1 MAEARTLRGLIVDY
15 GGVLD
20 EPGGGDRLLDYVR
33 RAATAGVR
41 TVLFSGAHA
50 VPDECAAAFG
60 TVLLGAVR
68 GARKPGPDAFAAAA
82 AEAGLAAAECVVV
95 DDLGACVRGAVAA
108 GAVGVRHVDAG
119 TTLAELEIL
128 LGVPASARTG

>member
-20 EPGGGDRLLDYVR
+20 EPVGGARLLDYAR
-33 RAATAGVR
+33 RAAGAGVR
-41 TVLFSGAHA
+41 TALFSGAHA
-50 VPDECAAAFG
+50 VPDECASAFG

-82 AEAGLAAAECVVV
+82 AELGLDAGDCVVV
-95 DDLGACVRGAVAA
+95 DDVGACVRGAVAA
-108 GAVGVRHVDAG
+108 GAVGVAHVDADA
-119 TTLAELEIL
+119 TLAELEIL
-128 LGVPASARTG
+128 LGVPASA

>member
-1 MAEARTLRGLIVDY
+1 MAEKAFPLRGLIVDY

-20 EPGGGDRLLDYVR
+20 EPEGGARLLDYVR
-33 RAATAGVR
+33 RAAGAGVR
-41 TVLFSGAHA
+41 TALFSGAHA
-50 VPDECAAAFG
+50 VPDECAAVFG

-82 AEAGLAAAECVVV
+82 AELGLEAADCVVV
-95 DDLGACVRGAVAA
+95 DDLGACVRGAAAA

-119 TTLAELEIL
+119 ATLTELEIL
-128 LGVPASARTG
+128 LGVPATA